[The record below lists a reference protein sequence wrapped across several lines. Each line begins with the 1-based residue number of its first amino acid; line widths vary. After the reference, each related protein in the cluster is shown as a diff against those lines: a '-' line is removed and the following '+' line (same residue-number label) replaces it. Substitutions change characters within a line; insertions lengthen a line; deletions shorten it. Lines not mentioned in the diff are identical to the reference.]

1 MEQICGHLAR
11 IGNGFN
17 STYHT
22 IAEVISL
29 LRNLNLESRG
39 AHPNILEQTRTNSV
53 GRPKFVITRE
63 ILIYMLEYDISV
75 TDIAHALGVS
85 KSTIKRRLKEYG
97 ISIRSEQDAVLTE
110 LALDQLVRRLQNEF
124 PNAGYRRIYSVL
136 RSRSIQVTQ
145 ARVRE
150 SMLRTDPEGVAMRW
164 LSITPR
170 RVYSV
175 RGPLSLWHV
184 DGNHKLIR

>member
-1 MEQICGHLAR
+1 MASQCLTLHM
-11 IGNGFN
+11 
-17 STYHT
+17 
-22 IAEVISL
+22 
-29 LRNLNLESRG
+29 
-39 AHPNILEQTRTNSV
+39 P
-53 GRPKFVITRE
+53 
-63 ILIYMLEYDISV
+63 LEY
-75 TDIAHALGVS
+75 
-85 KSTIKRRLKEYG
+85 LKEYG
-97 ISIRSEQDAVLTE
+97 ISIRSEQDAVLTD

-150 SMLRTDPEGVAMRW
+150 SMLRTDPEAVAMRW

-170 RVYSV
+170 RVYSF

-184 DGNHKLIR
+184 DGNYKLIQ